1 VFSLFPKKTIAIFNK
16 FCNVFLSGDYIGLR
30 EITPHYAAASQA
42 QPNAAYENDGK
53 LWQYLLYN
61 LWGLEGHLLQTP
73 LAHGTTLTA
82 LYWFY
87 MRTRRPFITDS
98 ISTWYYTHSSL
109 LILYEDSKDIYYRL
123 H

>member
-16 FCNVFLSGDYIGLR
+16 FGNVFLSGDYIGLR

-61 LWGLEGHLLQTP
+61 
-73 LAHGTTLTA
+73 
-82 LYWFY
+82 
-87 MRTRRPFITDS
+87 I
-98 ISTWYYTHSSL
+98 
-109 LILYEDSKDIYYRL
+109 
-123 H
+123 